1 MSAWVGSGVTFNDS
15 SKPRPQQSKDCS
27 AWILMPSGD
36 PVHACNLLAVKLKYF
51 YESWY
56 YLVNDALLIIFVNG
70 QSSAWDGELKKN
82 ITLPDKNL
90 SPEWGRWGRAPPCRR
105 TRGPARWLKELNW
118 EHFRQ
123 NPFHLMMPDSS
134 NESNDRDHKQ
144 KDATGSDASNNGQGS
159 HYARY
164 FSCKFW
170 FIFIQTQP
178 SFSISTMNSHS
189 YHEEGDKDVD
199 DIQPHQC
206 VLGARKAPAHF
217 VWKEMRF
224 E

>member
-1 MSAWVGSGVTFNDS
+1 
-15 SKPRPQQSKDCS
+15 
-27 AWILMPSGD
+27 MPSGD
-36 PVHACNLLAVKLKYF
+36 PVHACNLLAVKQKYF

-70 QSSAWDGELKKN
+70 QSSAWDGELKKK
-82 ITLPDKNL
+82 ITLPDTKISHLNEEDEEEHHHVEEQEDLQDDWKNSIESIL
-90 SPEWGRWGRAPPCRR
+90 D
-105 TRGPARWLKELNW
+105 K
-118 EHFRQ
+118 